1 MRAPW
6 RAATSTAVAFSPPT
20 AWLSVIVPSART
32 PGTAAVDD
40 RGALR
45 GGGVVRLEPEAGEA
59 EVEAALRQLE
69 VGDAARREV
78 GRDVD
83 VGVEAAADQLP
94 RALGG
99 DGVLRHRRHAN
110 RIVDN
115 LVGYSPAS

>member
-1 MRAPW
+1 M
-6 RAATSTAVAFSPPT
+6 
-20 AWLSVIVPSART
+20 
-32 PGTAAVDD
+32 
-40 RGALR
+40 
-45 GGGVVRLEPEAGEA
+45 RLEPEAGEA

-69 VGDAARREV
+69 VGDAARREI

-94 RALGG
+94 RAPGG

-115 LVGYSPAS
+115 PVGYSPAS